1 MARFLLRGKPAT
13 IEAVQKL
20 LSDRGHWRKGRSA
33 YEIAHSWINAADG
46 VPKPVRNVL
55 NGCPIYRR
63 AELVEAHFEH
73 ATDLRSV
80 GAASETDL
88 LVHLKLADGSSAVIA
103 VEGKAGESFGP
114 IIRTWLNHANNVGD
128 GKQRRLESLCKYF
141 GLATESVLDLRY
153 QLLHRTA
160 AAMFETERC
169 KARQAMVLIH
179 SFAKRGEDFAD
190 YKKFL
195 EKLGIV
201 AGGDSRIT
209 ESREIHGIELR
220 FAWVADQA
228 SA

>member
-1 MARFLLRGKPAT
+1 MARFLVRGKPAT
-13 IEAVQKL
+13 IETVQKL

-33 YEIAHSWINAADG
+33 YELAHSWIDAEDG
-46 VPKPVRNVL
+46 VPKPVRDVL
-55 NGCPIYRR
+55 DRCSIYRR
-63 AELVEAHFEH
+63 AELVDAHFEH

-88 LVHLKLADGSSAVIA
+88 LVHLKLADGGSAVIA

-114 IIRTWLNHANNVGD
+114 IIRAWLNHANNVGD

-141 GLATESVLDLRY
+141 GLGTESVLDLRY

-160 AAMFETERC
+160 AAMFEAERC

-179 SFAKRGEDFAD
+179 SFAQRGEDFAD
-190 YKKFL
+190 YQKFL
-195 EKLGIV
+195 EKLEIV
-201 AGGDSRIT
+201 AGGDYGVT
-209 ESREIHGIELR
+209 ESREIHDIELR
-220 FAWVADQA
+220 FAWVADRA